1 MSKNKSVMTAIAIQ
15 KKTKIPA
22 VNGKIHRISW
32 NEFQNKYLTRED
44 DYKYEWLNG
53 EIEKTKRTM
62 DFTQLFILRNL
73 LKVFRQLLLSERC
86 DGELM
91 SEGDMFF
98 VKNHRRPDIFYLT
111 DAQIART
118 AYGENQVPE
127 FVIEVIS
134 STDQMNV
141 VHRKMQNYRAAGVK
155 VVWHVFPKIEEIH
168 IYTGNNLD
176 TMTVCRGGKLC
187 SADPA
192 LPDFVLSAHDVFT
205 KPPKPE

>member
-1 MSKNKSVMTAIAIQ
+1 MTAIAIQ

-155 VVWHVFPKIEEIH
+155 VVWHVFPKI
-168 IYTGNNLD
+168 
-176 TMTVCRGGKLC
+176 
-187 SADPA
+187 
-192 LPDFVLSAHDVFT
+192 
-205 KPPKPE
+205 